1 MTSPFPRDDDPR
13 EEWIAFV
20 SHGWAARGRAEA
32 ARRPENITQVRESD
46 NVRPGEMILA
56 AVEPEF
62 TPPHPWANPAHDIA
76 ADVRQFMSD
85 AYANRDDPGWPENP
99 QRALRPPVTE
109 GNSLMNDEPTITP
122 AATPEHAAST
132 EPADMPDAIRELLE
146 RRGPGGMGIVSM
158 MDFMRHH
165 TDTEESLAQAIAI
178 IHYLVDVQGG
188 TVSIPAAHFEQ
199 DPGKD
204 DGPEIRA
211 LREEDGTIVVKLL
224 SQAECKAFDKED
236 RFSPESATMNGHDDA

>member
-62 TPPHPWANPAHDIA
+62 TPPPLPYWPGAEPEGWRDVVRLIDPRR
-76 ADVRQFMSD
+76 ADD
-85 AYANRDDPGWPENP
+85 
-99 QRALRPPVTE
+99 PPVTE

-224 SQAECKAFDKED
+224 SQAECEAFDKED